1 MTRLEIIKIVRKL
14 VVKGQIQKAL
24 VVLYA
29 YTEGVDKELES
40 DIVLLQSSL
49 TTNQEQYEIKQ
60 IITKQEHDLTQSR
73 TVLAIENLL
82 DKLPPQSVNPIS
94 HDLISDENKAL
105 PIPKTLAN
113 PLVLGAI
120 GLLII
125 AAVGFAVV
133 RFSKQKETTQ
143 AIASPV
149 VFQGESNFMGEW
161 SANVTKKGYFVER
174 GLKKYFE
181 NATATWRIKVLPN
194 HTLTMAGTIDT
205 TGVSNLRWHF
215 DPTEKIITLIQEDDY
230 SFDAKVEI
238 NEPKRQVW
246 RTIKQEANKVDEWEW
261 SLTK

>member
-14 VVKGQIQKAL
+14 LVKGQIQKAL
-24 VVLYA
+24 VALYT
-29 YTEGVDKELES
+29 YTEGVDRELES

-73 TVLAIENLL
+73 TILAIENLL
-82 DKLPPQSVNPIS
+82 DKLPPQSVNTLS
-94 HDLISDENKAL
+94 DDLISDDKPPL
-105 PIPKTLAN
+105 PMPKTWAN

-120 GLLII
+120 GLFVI
-125 AAVGFAVV
+125 AAIGFAVV
-133 RFSKQKETTQ
+133 RFNKQKTVSQ
-143 AIASPV
+143 AISSPV
-149 VFQGESNFMGEW
+149 VVQSESNFMGEW
-161 SANVTKKGYFVER
+161 SASVTKKGYFVER

-181 NATATWRIKVLPN
+181 NATATWRVNVLPN

-205 TGVSNLRWHF
+205 TGMSNLRWHF
-215 DPTEKIITLIQEDDY
+215 DATEKVITLIQEDGY

-246 RTIKQEANKVDEWEW
+246 RTVKQEANKVDEWEW